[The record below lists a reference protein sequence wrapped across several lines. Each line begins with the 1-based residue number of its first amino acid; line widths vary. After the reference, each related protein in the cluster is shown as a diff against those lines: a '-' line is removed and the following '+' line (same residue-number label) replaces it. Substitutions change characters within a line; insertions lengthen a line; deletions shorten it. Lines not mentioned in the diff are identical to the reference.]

1 MSTNQL
7 SRGELIKM
15 MALRLFFSVP
25 VLMVMFFL
33 PAGTFAYWQAWVY
46 LAIILIPMLF
56 VLFYFMKNNPKL
68 LERRM
73 KMREKESSQNLI
85 VKFSTV
91 FFLIAF
97 ILPGLDYRF
106 GWSHVPLAIV
116 VIAEIVVFLGY
127 SVVFLVFKEN
137 SYASRVIEV
146 EQGQKVISSG
156 PYAIVRHPMYSGTVL
171 MYILSPLALGSWWA
185 LIPALMIIPV
195 IVARI
200 LNEENLLARD
210 LPGYPEYMQKVRFRL
225 IPGMW

>member
-73 KMREKESSQNLI
+73 KMQEKESNQNLI

-200 LNEENLLARD
+200 LNEENLLASD
-210 LPGYPEYMQKVRFRL
+210 LPGYPDYIQKVRFRL
-225 IPGMW
+225 IPGIW